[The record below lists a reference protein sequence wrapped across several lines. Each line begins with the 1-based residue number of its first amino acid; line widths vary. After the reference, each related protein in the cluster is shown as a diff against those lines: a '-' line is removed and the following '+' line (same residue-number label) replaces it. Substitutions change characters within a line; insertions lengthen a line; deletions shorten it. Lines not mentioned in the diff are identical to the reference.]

1 MQHVEQQRIVPQER
15 RRLTRGGAAARDARA
30 LAQALA
36 AFPGFAVCSPG
47 DLEVL
52 AGAGRVIS
60 LPVRWAFLH
69 EGTPAD
75 ACWVLLDGEV
85 QVQRAG
91 VQVAVLGPGAVLG
104 EMGLLGRSLRQATVV
119 TLTGV
124 QALRVENDVLVE
136 LLAESPGLADRLRAA
151 YAQHRAADL
160 ARAGR

>member
-30 LAQALA
+30 LVQALA
-36 AFPGFAVCSPG
+36 AFPGFAVCSPE

-52 AGAGRVIS
+52 AGVARVIS
-60 LPVRWAFLH
+60 LPPRWAFLH

-75 ACWVLLDGEV
+75 ACWVLLDGQVE
-85 QVQRAG
+85 VQRAG
-91 VQVAVLGPGAVLG
+91 AQVAVLGPGAVLG

-119 TLTGV
+119 TMTGV
-124 QALRVENDVLVE
+124 QALRVENHV
-136 LLAESPGLADRLRAA
+136 LLALLHARPGLADRLRAA
-151 YAQHRAADL
+151 YAQHRAADR